1 MLLSPFLY
9 LTESISEMAPSE
21 SSLWLSFPRPQMCG
35 HQSEPAHN
43 RPPARGPG
51 RILNPRTKAVLVN
64 RGLKFNHPVSPTMVL
79 LSACGTQLRPGH
91 EAHCTTLKESRRPSK
106 SLVFN
111 STDTDGTVLC
121 ARLTPGIHLHI
132 KSCNKSISTT
142 FKILTLHI
150 KTSKQTTTTT
160 KT

>member
-35 HQSEPAHN
+35 YQSEPAHN
-43 RPPARGPG
+43 RPPATGPG

-91 EAHCTTLKESRRPSK
+91 EAHCTTLKKSRRPSK
-106 SLVFN
+106 SLGWTKPILQTQMEWYYV
-111 STDTDGTVLC
+111 
-121 ARLTPGIHLHI
+121 PGSHLEYI
-132 KSCNKSISTT
+132 V
-142 FKILTLHI
+142 TLNPV
-150 KTSKQTTTTT
+150 TSL
-160 KT
+160 